1 MSSGLSRRLQLGIV
15 FGLCATGMASA
26 QRRPSA
32 GASAGFPAA
41 GSAIKDCAECPE
53 LLVVPAGQFLITESL
68 DTEYGLDKQAE
79 PALSQW
85 RFEPGRKDGKSVPVL
100 ITVEMRFTAKK

>member
-1 MSSGLSRRLQLGIV
+1 MSSSLSRRFSLGIV

-32 GASAGFPAA
+32 GAAAGFPAA

-53 LLVVPAGQFLITESL
+53 LLVV
-68 DTEYGLDKQAE
+68 
-79 PALSQW
+79 
-85 RFEPGRKDGKSVPVL
+85 RPGSS
-100 ITVEMRFTAKK
+100 